1 MLMSNGVKTLAGM
14 DPGFLDRGFKFT
26 KCGGLIFEFYLSSQT
41 PNPLWVRHC
50 LGLDSLSYNI
60 DKFDC
65 YFFLKGK
72 SPAQVKL
79 HYMYACLEYVSG
91 K

>member
-14 DPGFLDRGFKFT
+14 D
-26 KCGGLIFEFYLSSQT
+26 
-41 PNPLWVRHC
+41 
-50 LGLDSLSYNI
+50 
-60 DKFDC
+60 DC